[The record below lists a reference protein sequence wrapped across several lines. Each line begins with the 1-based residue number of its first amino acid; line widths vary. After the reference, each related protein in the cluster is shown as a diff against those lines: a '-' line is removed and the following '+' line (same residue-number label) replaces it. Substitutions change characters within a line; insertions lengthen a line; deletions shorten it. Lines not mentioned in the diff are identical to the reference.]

1 MNIECAVF
9 NFVPDLES
17 IIDSFYSIIL
27 TGFHTQSLEDE
38 MLKVVSKSCFHHH
51 HHHHVFNMAVEGVP
65 AIESAIFYGMTSSKI
80 SIETEFIFTLIF
92 RTKFLF

>member
-1 MNIECAVF
+1 M
-9 NFVPDLES
+9 PDLES

-38 MLKVVSKSCFHHH
+38 MLKVVSKSCF